1 MTTRSAG
8 PADFDAIAT
17 LWRDFAAEIPPPSH
31 ERLDADKELGE
42 IREILESEVAFLAE
56 DGDGY
61 AVGFALGRIGP
72 ASGTL
77 TDLYVAPGARR
88 GGVARELAREVVR
101 AFAARGLDRLDL
113 DVQISNAVARSV
125 YARWG
130 LRDEVVVMTA
140 SLDELERRL
149 AATDAARSFGS
160 VHVQSDDVSA
170 VEQAVRQFVPRL
182 PGASRG
188 SIVTPPRNGWIAVY
202 DDVSDRDPEM
212 LHRLGRE
219 LSDRRGAVVVVLGV
233 EQDAVLRMIVFE
245 RGSIVDEYLSVPEF
259 YGPLPP
265 GDVVG
270 LAANPRVVSR
280 LTGADPGA
288 VRAIART
295 AAAPADLPPARE
307 LLAALAE
314 EIGIEG
320 AEHGWA
326 DAPEIEGATRIDR
339 A

>member
-1 MTTRSAG
+1 MTIRLAG
-8 PADFDAIAT
+8 PADFDAVAS
-17 LWRDFAAEIPPPSH
+17 LWREFVAEIPPPSH
-31 ERLDADKELGE
+31 ELLDADKELGE

-56 DGDGY
+56 DGDGHP
-61 AVGFALGRIGP
+61 VGFALGRVGA

-77 TDLYVAPGARR
+77 TDLYVTPSARR
-88 GGVARELAREVVR
+88 GGVARDLAREVVR
-101 AFAARGLDRLDL
+101 AFAGRGLDRLDL
-113 DVQISNAVARSV
+113 DVQISNAVARAV

-130 LRDEVVVMTA
+130 LRDEVVIMTA
-140 SLDELERRL
+140 SLAELERRL
-149 AATDAARSFGS
+149 GTTGEPGSFGS
-160 VHVQSDDVSA
+160 IHVQSDDVSL

-188 SIVTPPRNGWIAVY
+188 SLIAPPRNGWIGVY
-202 DDVSDRDPEM
+202 DDVSDRNPEM
-212 LHRLGRE
+212 LRRLARE
-219 LSDRRGAVVVVLGV
+219 LSDRRGAVVVLLGV
-233 EQDAVLRMIVFE
+233 EEDAVLRMIVFE

-280 LTGADPGA
+280 LTGADAEA

-307 LLAALAE
+307 LLGALAR

-326 DAPEIEGATRIDR
+326 DAPELDGAIRIDR